1 MIMEWEMSTGKWKW
15 HEYKTKITTRT
26 SVALDDDTEEMLL
39 FLTNNMDTSKTNVIR
54 KAIRK
59 LYYESKTQAEQ

>member
-1 MIMEWEMSTGKWKW
+1 MSAGKWRW

-39 FLTNNMDTSKTNVIR
+39 FLKNVMNTSKTNVIR

>member
-1 MIMEWEMSTGKWKW
+1 MSTGKWRW

-39 FLTNNMDTSKTNVIR
+39 FLTNNMNTSKTNVIR

-59 LYYESKTQAEQ
+59 LYYESETQAE

>member
-1 MIMEWEMSTGKWKW
+1 MSKGKWKW
-15 HEYKTKITTRT
+15 HEYKTKITIRT

-39 FLTNNMDTSKTNVIR
+39 FLKNIMNISKTNVIR

-59 LYYESKTQAEQ
+59 LYYESKT

>member
-1 MIMEWEMSTGKWKW
+1 MSTGKWKW

-26 SVALDDDTEEMLL
+26 SVALDDDTEEMLC
-39 FLTNNMDTSKTNVIR
+39 FLIKNMNTSKTNIIR

-59 LYYESKTQAEQ
+59 LYYESEAQAE